1 MEGFQL
7 FTFLRKIPNRLKCTR
22 HVFRMV
28 KFSSVMLQSNE
39 RKRLH
44 QDSIAAS
51 TAKQQNTPSENTDTT
66 YTARDAKVT
75 RDIKYDI
82 KTLNI
87 KDYT

>member
-1 MEGFQL
+1 MSYDFDILTSKSIGGIL
-7 FTFLRKIPNRLKCTR
+7 GTNKGRD
-22 HVFRMV
+22 
-28 KFSSVMLQSNE
+28 LQ
-39 RKRLH
+39 

-51 TAKQQNTPSENTDTT
+51 KAKHQNTQSENTDTT

-82 KTLNI
+82 KTLNT